1 MGGEMTEWITG
12 WKKIAKYLDVSIKT
26 AQRMAKK
33 KIIPVYPGVRAEAK
47 ELDKHLK
54 GSDAI

>member
-1 MGGEMTEWITG
+1 MAEWISG

-33 KIIPVYPGVRAEAK
+33 KVIPVYPGIRAEAK

-54 GSDAI
+54 Q